1 MGLRLIGEV
10 ALDGSG
16 FEAGL
21 NKLEHGAERVGET
34 LKGLAL
40 AAVGV
45 YGIEN
50 AIHKTV
56 ETADKLVD
64 TSRRLGV
71 SLEVLQELGYAAKQN
86 GADIDKLTT
95 FIEKLNST
103 RIDPKKFESFAK
115 LGISQPDLSSF
126 KVEDLIMKLSVNL
139 RNRSSQE
146 VIGPL
151 REIGGKGAGEMLVML
166 KDNLEEVRE
175 EARKLGLVMKTEDAV
190 MLKFLADEMT
200 ILSQVIMTQL
210 APAIVTIMEIVLKG
224 VSVLKGAATMLGT
237 FSGKQVQGRA
247 LSTIWDEIK
256 YVLWG
261 GGQAHSLKEL
271 KNAFDETKADAVES
285 AVAGADEMLGGFM
298 QIENLKADL
307 VRKQK
312 EIEKINSI
320 PDFESVMGEK
330 KEKRNRGPGL
340 YTDSLVGVGN
350 FLGSARNPM
359 ISIAQTQTGL
369 LRQIAQN
376 TGKKPR
382 GGREPGHELPHH

>member
-21 NKLEHGAERVGET
+21 KKLEHGAEHVGEI

-40 AAVGV
+40 TAFGI
-45 YGIEN
+45 YGIEQ
-50 AIHKTV
+50 AIHKTI

-71 SLEVLQELGYAAKQN
+71 SLEVLQEFGYAAKQN
-86 GADIDKLTT
+86 GADIDQLTS

-115 LGISQPDLSSF
+115 LGISQPDLNNLR
-126 KVEDLIMKLSVNL
+126 VEDLIMKLSINL

-151 REIGGKGAGEMLVML
+151 RDIGGKGAGEMLVML

-175 EARKLGLVMKTEDAV
+175 EAHKLGLVMKTEDAV
-190 MLKFLADEMT
+190 MLKFLADEMM
-200 ILSQVIMTQL
+200 ILGQL
-210 APAIVTIMEIVLKG
+210 IIANVAPAIVFLEEKFLRFINVIKAV
-224 VSVLKGAATMLGT
+224 GT
-237 FSGKQVQGRA
+237 FVGSLSGGKAAGKEGFGA
-247 LSTIWDEIK
+247 IWDELTSPYLFNKRSRSQMRDVFKNIK
-256 YVLWG
+256 EG
-261 GGQAHSLKEL
+261 FSDA
-271 KNAFDETKADAVES
+271 ADAFS
-285 AVAGADEMLGGFM
+285 LDYYGGDKS
-298 QIENLKADL
+298 IDDKIAEL

-320 PDFESVMGEK
+320 PDFESVASE
-330 KEKRNRGPGL
+330 EKRKRGGHIQ
-340 YTDSLVGVGN
+340 TDALLRVGN
-350 FLGSARNPM
+350 FLGSSSNPM
-359 ISIAQTQTGL
+359 VSIAKVQTHL
-369 LRQIAQN
+369 LRQIAHN
-376 TGKKPR
+376 TAKAASPHRKN
-382 GGREPGHELPHH
+382 PGAGFPHH